1 MSVLEKLLE
10 TRVRESKGIEADLVS
25 LSKEIFELVLDQNIL
40 FELLPEN
47 LHVIA
52 EPLTEIHLPMAGN
65 TRMNNKGEFYKKKA
79 VLLHDGITAAGS
91 SAHNYIYKT
100 KGLRAYIFE
109 DGHVC
114 IITPYALIDDR
125 GFVLANEIWDGIGEF
140 SISRL
145 NNVSPLIELFETI
158 QSHDN
163 ESFRKACISA
173 GLIRMITNIKKP
185 FKKDYCL
192 EYLLTPP
199 DVDFLSDFS
208 TDMRQALWDIALSHN
223 FEKHVG
229 TEWQSNAMELLVEM
243 HIAPTPTQI
252 ISYINRLR
260 HNKSLDTQ
268 QLAERID
275 ALERNLTGSINNI
288 SQELRNPAFW
298 KEVFNN
304 NTSLTSKT
312 INTLKGNYTAQNLKL
327 VIIDMLNIFKNQIEN
342 RGLWKELWL
351 DEKPRSEKTVQNLFF
366 SMASVF
372 CEAYDLDITPEAN
385 SGNGPVDFKIST
397 GNACKLVIE
406 FKLSTNGAAL
416 HGYDTQFEIYKRGD
430 NTDQGIFV
438 LINVGSLGNTL
449 TKLNAIKRQFDTEG
463 FPASDIFYID
473 GMPKASASKRKH

>member
-1 MSVLEKLLE
+1 
-10 TRVRESKGIEADLVS
+10 
-25 LSKEIFELVLDQNIL
+25 
-40 FELLPEN
+40 
-47 LHVIA
+47 
-52 EPLTEIHLPMAGN
+52 
-65 TRMNNKGEFYKKKA
+65 
-79 VLLHDGITAAGS
+79 
-91 SAHNYIYKT
+91 
-100 KGLRAYIFE
+100 
-109 DGHVC
+109 
-114 IITPYALIDDR
+114 
-125 GFVLANEIWDGIGEF
+125 
-140 SISRL
+140 
-145 NNVSPLIELFETI
+145 
-158 QSHDN
+158 
-163 ESFRKACISA
+163 
-173 GLIRMITNIKKP
+173 MITNIKKP

-312 INTLKGNYTAQNLKL
+312 INSLKGNYTAQNLKL

-351 DEKPRSEKTVQNLFF
+351 DEK
-366 SMASVF
+366 
-372 CEAYDLDITPEAN
+372 
-385 SGNGPVDFKIST
+385 
-397 GNACKLVIE
+397 
-406 FKLSTNGAAL
+406 
-416 HGYDTQFEIYKRGD
+416 
-430 NTDQGIFV
+430 
-438 LINVGSLGNTL
+438 
-449 TKLNAIKRQFDTEG
+449 TKE
-463 FPASDIFYID
+463 
-473 GMPKASASKRKH
+473 